1 MIGRF
6 PALGHLKSRA
16 LRYTSATLF
25 LSNGTKIKNIATRL
39 GHTQLKSTNRYVHAV
54 GQAERQAANTLEII
68 LGGKHTA

>member
-39 GHTQLKSTNRYVHAV
+39 GYTRLETINRYVHAV
-54 GQAERQAANTLEII
+54 DQAERQAANTLELI
-68 LGGKHTA
+68 LGGKQPA